1 MQRRTLLTL
10 GLASSVALA
19 VGAAGW
25 LLQPGLQQDGLLSPA
40 GRGVFA
46 AVGRAV
52 LDKTLPAEEGERHKA
67 VAGLLARIDT
77 LAQALSPHAQ
87 AELSQLLAVL
97 ARAPGQL
104 TLAGLGQPWGQ
115 ASSADLQLVLQDMRL
130 SGLALRQQAYAALH
144 DIATGAYFADA
155 PTWTLRAIPARSA
168 FDKPLLKADLPM
180 SSLNDPIREG
190 LQRGW
195 KVLGGTLGAIPEKI
209 ACDVA
214 IIGSGAGAGITAELL
229 ARAGLQ
235 VVMVEEGPLKS
246 SSDFSQLE
254 SEAYPALYQESA
266 ARKTEDKAINIL
278 QGRCVGG
285 STTGNWTSSL
295 RTPASTLKFWQDR
308 FGLAGYSKAALAPYF
323 AQAEQ
328 RLNIALWQVA
338 PTENNALLGRGA
350 GKLGIYT
357 EPIARNVKGCWNLG
371 SCGLGCPTNA
381 KQSML
386 VTTISAALDLGA
398 QLLTQTRAEHFELA
412 NGRGTSLM
420 CRNSEKNGALAQS
433 LSASCA
439 IKIVAN
445 NCGLAGGAI
454 NSPAV
459 LLRSGAPDP
468 HGRLGGRTFLHPVV
482 MSSSLFDQKVEA
494 WNGAPQS
501 IYTDHFLPN
510 QPIDGALGYKLE
522 APPLHPLIFAST
534 VPGFGQGQHDLLRSF
549 PHKHTLLALLRDG
562 FHDEAP
568 GGQVKLRGDGSAVLD
583 YPLGDCVMQGA
594 RRALLSMM
602 EIQFA
607 AGARQVLP
615 LHEMA
620 VPYNSWAQAREA
632 MLALP
637 MKPRL
642 VKMVSA
648 HVMGG
653 CGLADSPGQ
662 GVTRPDGMHW
672 QLDNLSIHN
681 GSIFPTSIGAN
692 PQLSVYGAV
701 NRLAQG
707 LAKTLTGRDVALA

>member
-1 MQRRTLLTL
+1 
-10 GLASSVALA
+10 
-19 VGAAGW
+19 
-25 LLQPGLQQDGLLSPA
+25 
-40 GRGVFA
+40 
-46 AVGRAV
+46 
-52 LDKTLPAEEGERHKA
+52 
-67 VAGLLARIDT
+67 
-77 LAQALSPHAQ
+77 
-87 AELSQLLAVL
+87 
-97 ARAPGQL
+97 
-104 TLAGLGQPWGQ
+104 
-115 ASSADLQLVLQDMRL
+115 
-130 SGLALRQQAYAALH
+130 
-144 DIATGAYFADA
+144 
-155 PTWTLRAIPARSA
+155 
-168 FDKPLLKADLPM
+168 M
-180 SSLNDPIREG
+180 SSLNDPIQEG
-190 LQRGW
+190 LKRGW
-195 KVLGGTLGAIPEKI
+195 KVLGGALGAIPEKI
-209 ACDVA
+209 VCDVA

-229 ARAGLQ
+229 TKAGLQ

-246 SSDFSQLE
+246 SSDFNQLE

-285 STTGNWTSSL
+285 STTVNWTSSF

-308 FGLAGYSKAALAPYF
+308 FGLSGYTEAALAPYF

-328 RLNIALWQVA
+328 RLNIAPWQVA
-338 PTENNALLGRGA
+338 PNENNALLGRGA
-350 GKLGIYT
+350 RKLGIHAET
-357 EPIARNVKGCWNLG
+357 ISRNVKGCWNLG

-386 VTTISAALDLGA
+386 VTTIPAALDLGA
-398 QLLTQTRAEHFELA
+398 QLLTETRAERFELA
-412 NGRGTSLM
+412 NGRVSALI
-420 CRNSEKNGALAQS
+420 CRTVKPNGAFTHDQSAQV
-433 LSASCA
+433 A
-439 IKIVAN
+439 IKIIAKHYV
-445 NCGLAGGAI
+445 LAGGAI

-468 HGRLGGRTFLHPVV
+468 HGRLGSRTFLHPVV
-482 MSSSLFDQKVEA
+482 MSSSIFDQKVEA
-494 WNGAPQS
+494 WSGAPQS
-501 IYTDHFLPN
+501 IYTDHFLQT
-510 QPIDGALGYKLE
+510 QPVDGAMGYKLE

-534 VPGFGQGQHDLLRSF
+534 VPGFGQGQHDLLKSF
-549 PHKHTLLALLRDG
+549 PHNHTLLALLRDG

-583 YPLGDCVMQGA
+583 YPLGDYVMQGA

-620 VPYNSWAQAREA
+620 VPYTSWAQAREA
-632 MLALP
+632 VLALP

-642 VKMVSA
+642 VKIVSA

-653 CGLADSPGQ
+653 CGLAASARQ

-672 QLDNLSIHN
+672 QLGNLSIHD